1 MADKAA
7 HHKLSIYTFGGLKI
21 EVDGNAL
28 TGLVSQKKSEA
39 LIIYLACN
47 PIAHSRQVLANLFWG
62 DYQEDRA
69 LNNLSVL
76 ISNIKK
82 QLSDYL
88 LISRYNIGINPES
101 NYWLDVQEFSKK
113 TEDVANLSEFATFS
127 NAAPP
132 SFDIEELSE
141 ANDLYKGKFLDKF
154 MLPNAT
160 DFETWLSIEQERYQ
174 ALAISALKQL
184 LQNHHEKANY
194 AEGIKLAHKT
204 LELDPLNENANHQLI
219 YMLALQGQRNKA
231 LAAFESF
238 KQLLLEE
245 IGLEPIS
252 ETTKLVDEIRQG
264 TIEQASSGL
273 ENTSLK
279 NTSLTH
285 TGSLAATQAIK
296 QADSQTNTKEKQA
309 APQNVNIHKVVSRLE
324 PIPSQHL
331 FGISTASSHLHQAL
345 SSQSHPWLVAI
356 YGMGGLGKTTLAN
369 KVTRDFITAG
379 NFSDIAW
386 VSAKQEE
393 FLVADG
399 ISETGKAALDSESL
413 VSSLFEQLS
422 SSENLNATPQEKLKA
437 LTTKLKAE
445 AHLIVVDN
453 LETVTD
459 IQAIIPLIRELSNP
473 TKFLITSRFAL
484 NNHRDV
490 YGYNLNELNQED
502 TLALLRYEATSQGI
516 QALANATEE
525 QLLQIFE
532 VVGGNPLALNL
543 VIGQLSFLPLKEV
556 LGSLVEAKGK
566 RVDAMYTYMYWQAWN
581 MLDEQSKQLF
591 LSMPIVQNGTFSQL
605 SVASMLESDDLQS
618 SLATLISL
626 SLVRVSGDLEEPR
639 YSLHRL
645 TETFLMNEVL
655 KWQALA

>member
-1 MADKAA
+1 MGNKTAQP
-7 HHKLSIYTFGGLKI
+7 LIIYTLGGLRISIGDKP
-21 EVDGNAL
+21 L

-39 LIIYLACN
+39 LMVYLACN

-82 QLSDYL
+82 QIGDNLV
-88 LISRYNIGINPES
+88 ISRHNIGINPKS
-101 NYWLDVQEFSKK
+101 NYWIDVQEFSHK
-113 TEDVANLSEFATFS
+113 TKDVAHLADFVNIP
-127 NAAPP
+127 NAVPN
-132 SFDIEELSE
+132 SVDLEQLSE

-154 MLPNAT
+154 LLPHAA
-160 DFETWLSIEQERYQ
+160 DFETWISIEQERYQ

-238 KQLLLEE
+238 RKLLLEE

-252 ETTKLVDEIRQG
+252 ETTQLAEEIRQG
-264 TIEQASSGL
+264 TIEQASSSTL
-273 ENTSLK
+273 YSPNMVS
-279 NTSLTH
+279 
-285 TGSLAATQAIK
+285 ATASPPIGHPEIS
-296 QADSQTNTKEKQA
+296 ADTKA
-309 APQNVNIHKVVSRLE
+309 APQNMNIHQVVSRLE

-331 FGISTASSHLHQAL
+331 FGIGTASSHLYQAL
-345 SSQSHPWLVAI
+345 STQSHPWLVAI

-369 KVTRDFITAG
+369 KVTRDFIATG
-379 NFSDIAW
+379 HFSDIAW

-393 FLVADG
+393 FLVGDG
-399 ISETGKAALDSESL
+399 ISDTGRAALDSESL
-413 VSSLFEQLS
+413 VSNLFEQLS
-422 SSENLNATPQEKLKA
+422 PSENLNATPQEKLTA
-437 LTTKLKAE
+437 LKQKLSATP
-445 AHLIVVDN
+445 HLVIVDN
-453 LETVTD
+453 LETAKD
-459 IQAIIPLIRELSNP
+459 IQEIIPLIRELSNP

-516 QALANATEE
+516 HALANATEE

-556 LGSLVEAKGK
+556 LSSLVEAKGK

-581 MLDEQSKQLF
+581 MLDEQGKQLF

-618 SLATLISL
+618 SLANLISL

-639 YSLHRL
+639 YNLHRL